1 MIEDVLCVSFLL
13 TNIHEAFQAATSEL
27 SKLKTIW
34 EFLKGREEK
43 VVSDSFSSIWQC
55 SVLDF

>member
-1 MIEDVLCVSFLL
+1 MTEDVLCVSFLL

-43 VVSDSFSSIWQC
+43 VVSDSFSSI
-55 SVLDF
+55 